1 MIDVDRAL
9 PAVAVDYA
17 QIEQVLLALISNA
30 VEAMTE
36 GGRISIRARSKG
48 GDRLRLEVEDSGPGI
63 RPDHLRR
70 IFDLFF
76 TTKSSGTGM
85 GLAVARK
92 IVERHGGTITVESE
106 VGKGTQFTIELP
118 SSHATT

>member
-1 MIDVDRAL
+1 M
-9 PAVAVDYA
+9 AVDYA

-48 GDRLRLEVEDSGPGI
+48 ADRLRLEVEDSGPGI
-63 RPDHLRR
+63 RPDQLRR

-92 IVERHGGTITVESE
+92 IVERHVGTITVESE
-106 VGKGTQFTIELP
+106 VGKGTRFTIELP
-118 SSHATT
+118 ISHATT